1 MRECPKGEL
10 SSLPEVQPD
19 CVESAA
25 LGCGDEGILSRLERL
40 PYQTRRRLEWIQ
52 RLEQYRNS
60 AAYRQ
65 EQQRAMQELKL
76 SQRSLQRIQRE
87 YRNHGL
93 AGIMRRT
100 RSDQGQVKVSQRWQ
114 ECILRLYRQGNR
126 GKRQMSASHIAKLV
140 EREAAEMG
148 VKDYPSRRSIYRIL
162 ESEIKGREQKRKSR
176 GIGWQGERLQIITRE
191 GIELNIEYS
200 NQVWQCDHT
209 PADILVVDREGE
221 ILGRP
226 CLTTVIDTYSR
237 CIVGMHLGMEAPS
250 AAVTCLALRHA
261 IAPKQYRSSY
271 ELSNLWG
278 TYGIPQYLYTDGG
291 PDFTSQHIEQVAASL
306 GITLCLRRR
315 PSDGGIVERP
325 FGTLNSEF
333 FSTLPGYTSS
343 QLKGHRTQVEAE
355 ACIRLEELERLLV
368 RYIVDR
374 YNQLPDPRIG
384 KESRIGRWEAGRIVQ
399 PRLLSERE
407 LDILLMRQERRVVY
421 QGGYIRFSN
430 LVYRGEYLA
439 GYAGE
444 SVILRYDPRDISSL
458 LVYRQVGSKD
468 VFLTRAHAQHLDTER
483 LPLAEAKAIN
493 RRLRK
498 ASKEVTNQS
507 VLKEI
512 GERSRYV
519 EKLLEESTPSF
530 WQRSSSQ
537 ALPPEPIEAAIE
549 EEAPFVCGKLLDV
562 QVYDYDQLRR
572 EKGF

>member
-1 MRECPKGEL
+1 MAEATPDIDEAVEAATEEVGEQDAEIFVSILNNNQSLSYALQRRLVLLQRLKSYEGKAEYGHERTKVCRELGISMR
-10 SSLPEVQPD
+10 SLFRYIRQYRE
-19 CVESAA
+19 
-25 LGCGDEGILSRLERL
+25 EGIEGIV
-40 PYQTRRRLEWIQ
+40 RRD
-52 RLEQYRNS
+52 
-60 AAYRQ
+60 
-65 EQQRAMQELKL
+65 
-76 SQRSLQRIQRE
+76 RIDR
-87 YRNHGL
+87 
-93 AGIMRRT
+93 
-100 RSDQGQVKVSQRWQ
+100 GQVKVSEAWQ
-114 ECILRLYRQGNR
+114 EYIEKIYREGNR
-126 GKRQMSASHIAKLV
+126 GMRSTSVAQIANK
-140 EREAAEMG
+140 
-148 VKDYPSRRSIYRIL
+148 VKSRAQELGETKYPSRATIYRIL
-162 ESEIKGREQKRKSR
+162 ESEIERRSQKQKSHA
-176 GIGWQGERLQIITRE
+176 IGWQGDRLQIITRE
-191 GIELNIEYS
+191 GIELNIECS

-209 PADILVVDREGE
+209 PADILVLDREGE

-237 CIVGMHLGMEAPS
+237 CIVGIHLGMEAPS

-261 IAPKQYRSSY
+261 IAPKQYSSGY

-291 PDFTSQHIEQVAASL
+291 PDFTSQHIDQVAASL

-325 FGTLNSEF
+325 FGTLNREF
-333 FSTLPGYTSS
+333 FSTLPGYTTC
-343 QLKGHRTQVEAE
+343 QLKGHRTKVEAE
-355 ACIRLEELERLLV
+355 ACVRLEDLERLLV

-399 PRLLSERE
+399 PPLLSERE
-407 LDILLMRQERRVVY
+407 LDILLMRQDRRVVY

-439 GYAGE
+439 GYAGQ
-444 SVILRYDPRDISSL
+444 SVVLRYDPRDISSL
-458 LVYRQVGSKD
+458 FVYRQERSKD

-493 RRLRK
+493 RRLRN

-512 GERSRYV
+512 GERSRHV

-537 ALPPEPIEAAIE
+537 ALPPEPIETEIE
-549 EEAPFVCGKLLDV
+549 DDEPFVPRKLLDV
-562 QVYDYDQLRR
+562 KVYD
-572 EKGF
+572 